1 MSTSAHLQHLWW
13 NCLGH
18 KQLDWNTLLFK
29 ITIISLVIYD
39 GVNIADSIYTYSDNI
54 ENPPYFPLFLTQII
68 LGVST
73 LALSFL
79 YAFLPALTLHTSK
92 HNSSTKQHINAQSA
106 SADDFR
112 DFNHSPV
119 ENALD
124 LIVRNLL
131 TLAISFPPPSKA
143 INLIKK
149 RIINRRMSSFIITDS
164 TTIVAP
170 RNDYSSTERTLSIK
184 DSNNKCDVTVNVIIN
199 DNNETNEKFEF

>member
-18 KQLDWNTLLFK
+18 KQLDVL
-29 ITIISLVIYD
+29 IYD

-92 HNSSTKQHINAQSA
+92 DNSSTKQHINAQSA

-124 LIVRNLL
+124 LIDL
-131 TLAISFPPPSKA
+131 KHQG
-143 INLIKK
+143 
-149 RIINRRMSSFIITDS
+149 
-164 TTIVAP
+164 
-170 RNDYSSTERTLSIK
+170 
-184 DSNNKCDVTVNVIIN
+184 
-199 DNNETNEKFEF
+199 